1 MNDIQSIDAL
11 FSADLSGVDTSFPV
25 LAPATLPCIVSSC
38 KQDVSKEKKTPGL
51 FITLTTAA
59 PATTTKGAVKP
70 AGFPIKDTIWFSTTG
85 DNTMTLQ
92 RLAQFKEAVFG
103 EKAGPFGD
111 PALYVGKPV
120 NVRIGV
126 ESSEQFGEQNRVK
139 AFVKQSA

>member
-25 LAPATLPCIVSSC
+25 LAAATLPFIITEC

-59 PATTTKGAVKP
+59 PATTTKGIVKP
-70 AGFPIKDTIWFSTTG
+70 AGFPVKDNIWFSST
-85 DNTMTLQ
+85 DNTMALQ
-92 RLAQFKEAVFG
+92 RLAQLKEAVFG
-103 EKAGPFGD
+103 DKSGPFGD
-111 PALYVGKPV
+111 PSLYIGKPV
-120 NVRIGV
+120 NARIGV
-126 ESSEQFGEQNRVK
+126 ESSDQFGEQNRVK